1 MARCVARAGAGPGSV
16 RTWRTRTRSPCSR
29 RPSRPCPR
37 SRGKA
42 PTRPSGPDVGGCRQ
56 IRVRRGWASPLPH
69 GVLRPPLPDAPQAW
83 GCVVPLAS
91 AVHAWAL
98 EARRARRPRFM
109 SRAGRGCARGRGGAQ
124 WPPAARPLS
133 PLSSSALLSGCCPVD
148 HLAGPAGHDG
158 PSSGCG
164 EHMARARLTSF
175 PSPESRPKWT
185 DAKVAGEGPPAAA
198 APLGALS
205 APSSRAP

>member
-1 MARCVARAGAGPGSV
+1 MEPLLAKTLEAVPKEQGQGPDPTVRAR
-16 RTWRTRTRSPCSR
+16 
-29 RPSRPCPR
+29 
-37 SRGKA
+37 RGGLPA
-42 PTRPSGPDVGGCRQ
+42 DSGPQRVG
-56 IRVRRGWASPLPH
+56 VASATRGSAS
-69 GVLRPPLPDAPQAW
+69 PLPDAPQAW

-124 WPPAARPLS
+124 WPPAARPPS
-133 PLSSSALLSGCCPVD
+133 PLSASALLSGCCPVD
-148 HLAGPAGHDG
+148 HLAGAAGHDG